1 MDKNG
6 KKQKRQNKYR
16 ETTLYFYVRGNE
28 ASMAEW
34 SKAADLRPVIV
45 KMRGFKPHSMQFL
58 EYKTDLL
65 PVLYFFIF

>member
-16 ETTLYFYVRGNE
+16 ETTPYFYVRGNE

-45 KMRGFKPHSMQFL
+45 KMRGFEPHRMQLTSFSI
-58 EYKTDLL
+58 KW
-65 PVLYFFIF
+65 FIEK